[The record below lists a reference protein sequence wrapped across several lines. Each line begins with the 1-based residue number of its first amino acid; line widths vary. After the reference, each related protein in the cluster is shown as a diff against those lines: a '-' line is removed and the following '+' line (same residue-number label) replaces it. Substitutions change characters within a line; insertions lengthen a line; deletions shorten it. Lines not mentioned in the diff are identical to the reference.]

1 MITYC
6 VICRKRGVSFVSKAP
21 MIRFYLS
28 SDTADRAILTAE
40 AENPQCRVLGI
51 EPVTRNDSQAA

>member
-6 VICRKRGVSFVSKAP
+6 VICRKREVSFVSKAS

-28 SDTADRAILTAE
+28 SDSADRAILTAE

-51 EPVTRNDSQAA
+51 EPVTRHDSQAA